1 MARQERSAGFVI
13 YRVSPS
19 GQPEYLLLDYG
30 RHWDFAKGHLERD
43 EDDLAAAR
51 RELREETGIIDPRV
65 APDFRHQI
73 TYYFRDRK
81 KGLVRKTVVFFLGE
95 TRAEPHDIVLS
106 HEHEAFVFLPFEKAL
121 KRITYPNAKQVLKLA
136 NEALRRDARAGGS
149 DSLSPRDSKVENA

>member
-13 YRVSPS
+13 YRVSLS
-19 GQPEYLLLDYG
+19 GEPEYLLLDYG
-30 RHWDFAKGHLERD
+30 RHWDFAKGHLEGD

-51 RELREETGIIDPRV
+51 RELREETGIADPRV
-65 APDFRHQI
+65 VPEFRHQI

-95 TRAEPHDIVLS
+95 TRAEPNDIVLS

-121 KRITYPNAKQVLKLA
+121 KRTTYPNARQVLKLA
-136 NEALRRDARAGGS
+136 NETLNQLGQRSRT
-149 DSLSPRDSKVENA
+149 DSLSPAVPKVENA